1 MITVVLMLMALWL
14 RFVMAPVDAG
24 LQYITFFPTV
34 TIAAIVA
41 GYNAGLLATFIGMIF
56 ATYFFTPPYYSFTD
70 EALKFASWGNLVF
83 VLNGIILSLAFKLM
97 HRFRENYQLKLI
109 DAEDS
114 EKQVTLLNQQLS
126 EHIIKLEAN
135 QQVLRKYESIIESTN
150 DAIICKNL
158 DGIIQSWNHGAEVLF
173 GYTTAEVIGKPMTIL
188 FPEDRLDEESK
199 ILSRISQGEKVDHFE
214 TVRQRK
220 DGSLIHISATIS
232 PIFDL
237 QGKVVGVSKIARNIT
252 DRKQL
257 EDKIQQLAFHDS
269 LTSLPNRRLLYDRLN
284 QVQAASKRSGRYG
297 ALLFLD
303 LDNFKSLNDSQ
314 GHDAGDLLLI
324 DLAERLKS
332 SVRETDTVARLG
344 GDEFVVLL
352 HELDTDKI
360 DATAE
365 MRVVGEKIRMSLSE
379 PYLLR
384 IKKEEGGEDRTV
396 EHRCTVSMG
405 AVLFRNHEESAGEIL
420 KRADTA
426 MYEAKHGGRNSL
438 YCVNSSGLLN
448 ASEKSINQAS

>member
-14 RFVMAPVDAG
+14 RFAMAPLDAG
-24 LQYITFFPTV
+24 LQYVIFFPIV

-41 GYNAGLLATFIGMIF
+41 GYKAGLLATFIGMMF
-56 ATYFFTPPYYSFTD
+56 ATYFFTPPYYSFTG
-70 EALKFASWGNLVF
+70 ETLKFASWGNLVF
-83 VLNGIILSLAFKLM
+83 ALDGIILSLAFELM
-97 HRFRENYQLKLI
+97 HRFSENYQLKLI

-114 EKQVTLLNQQLS
+114 ERQVTVLNQQLS
-126 EHIIKLEAN
+126 EQIIKLEVN
-135 QQVLRKYESIIESTN
+135 QEVLRKYESIIESTN
-150 DAIICKNL
+150 DAIIGKNL

-173 GYTTAEVIGKPMTIL
+173 GYAAAEVIGKPMTML
-188 FPEDRLDEESK
+188 FPADRMDEEPE

-214 TVRQRK
+214 TVRQCK
-220 DGSLIHISATIS
+220 NGSLIHISATIS

-237 QGKVVGVSKIARNIT
+237 QGRVVGVSKIARNIT
-252 DRKQL
+252 ERKQL
-257 EDKIQQLAFHDS
+257 EDKIRQLAFYDP

-284 QVQAASKRSGRYG
+284 QVLAASKRSGRYG

-303 LDNFKSLNDSQ
+303 LDNFKSINDSQ

-324 DLAERLKS
+324 EVAERLKS

-352 HELDTDKI
+352 HELDTDQTE
-360 DATAE
+360 ATAE
-365 MRVVGEKIRMSLSE
+365 MHVVEEKVRISLSK

-384 IKKEEGGEDRTV
+384 ITKEESGEYRTV
-396 EHRCTVSMG
+396 EHNCTVSIG
-405 AVLFRNHEESAGEIL
+405 AVLFLSHEESTEEIL

-426 MYEAKHGGRNSL
+426 MYKAKQGGRNSVL
-438 YCVNSSGLLN
+438 FYAANP
-448 ASEKSINQAS
+448 